1 MKGIWVNSVTVSFLV
16 MFTLTHGIEGKHSTS
31 HSVSF
36 LFWGVGKKKKRQK
49 ECQEVGQHSKRLLI
63 IIQANATSHCFPFF
77 STQSSSAPQSNGFTQ
92 MARMMDS
99 LILDSLSTTPYA
111 YTKITTHRP
120 VKKATSTTH
129 LPSSGMVTSSNA
141 PTAARGS
148 YHPNKKIPTQG
159 EVRDSAGAG
168 LPFTY
173 FPQLARS

>member
-1 MKGIWVNSVTVSFLV
+1 MNGIWVNSVTVSFLV

-36 LFWGVGKKKKRQK
+36 PFWVSRRRRKRQK
-49 ECQEVGQHSKRLLI
+49 ECQEVGQQSKHLLI
-63 IIQANATSHCFPFF
+63 IIQANASLIVFHFF
-77 STQSSSAPQSNGFTQ
+77 SQSSSAPPSNGFTQ

-159 EVRDSAGAG
+159 NVRDSAGAA

>member
-1 MKGIWVNSVTVSFLV
+1 LGCREEEEKAKGMPRSGSTLETFVNHNPSQR
-16 MFTLTHGIEGKHSTS
+16 K
-31 HSVSF
+31 
-36 LFWGVGKKKKRQK
+36 
-49 ECQEVGQHSKRLLI
+49 
-63 IIQANATSHCFPFF
+63 SHCFPFF